1 MRNWSEYVWLVN
13 HMTSTGFIDTIR
25 ELWWDVRPHHN
36 FGTVEVRMCDMPG
49 NLEDTLALAALVHC
63 LVKALSDEIDE
74 GAYQHDCHPM
84 MVRQNKWRAARF
96 GVEAQLVDTVTLGS
110 SSVAQIVGE
119 LAKKLQPTAE
129 DLGCIEYL
137 ERCEALAAG
146 PTWADRQLAIVT
158 QTGDL
163 REVVRSITRQAR
175 LSPPVAMNTSPTA
188 TAPQTGVSLT
198 SEARTPAV

>member
-1 MRNWSEYVWLVN
+1 
-13 HMTSTGFIDTIR
+13 MTSTGFIDTIR

-110 SSVAQIVGE
+110 SSVPQIVAE
-119 LAKKLQPTAE
+119 LTKKLQLTAE
-129 DLGCIEYL
+129 ELGCVEYL
-137 ERCEALAAG
+137 ERWEALAAG
-146 PTWADRQLAIVT
+146 PTWADRQLAIAH

-163 REVVRSITRQAR
+163 REVVRSMTRQSR
-175 LSPPVAMNTSPTA
+175 LSPPVAMKTSPAAIPPTSA
-188 TAPQTGVSLT
+188 TLT
-198 SEARTPAV
+198 SVTTRPAL